1 MAMGKSKSIPLNSGG
16 MVFVGATLADEL
28 DKMSR
33 ERGLSIGEF
42 IDTAMK
48 NLQPRITKLNLD
60 TEIPF
65 GKYHGAA
72 AHKII
77 RADPDYM
84 RWVHKNVDKVCFSE
98 EAIELL
104 DEIEKTIYK

>member
-1 MAMGKSKSIPLNSGG
+1 MGKSKSTPLNSGG

-33 ERGLSIGEF
+33 ERGLSIGEI

-48 NLQPRITKLNLD
+48 NLRPRITKLNLD

-98 EAIELL
+98 EALGLL
-104 DEIEKTIYK
+104 EQIEKITSQG